1 MRGAHTALFFVIGTV
16 GAGLVPAATQAR
28 SAAAISTPPDSFC
41 GERTARDATQIRCS
55 DDKDRDYA
63 PLALFPKLER
73 LSLAGATNL
82 HTLRQLPGLS
92 SLRTLDVRHT
102 PIAEL
107 TGVEQLPQLQE
118 LRADWTWV
126 RALGPLAGL
135 RQLRVLSLSHT
146 PVEDLTPI
154 GALAELESIEL
165 CDTRVRD
172 LGPLAALGKLREIR
186 LCETPADASA
196 LRARRPGLKVVT
208 GAPAAEEPGTWR
220 LVTTEAGTPLLN
232 SLNERFATQTR
243 PAAWF
248 ASPQYGGTW
257 HIRRRL
263 GGLREGYHVQAAAL
277 RDVQMHQVAAA
288 WLVPP
293 SEPAVVASLQ
303 TCRTQGLCNVELRA
317 GGSVPAGALWT
328 GVIAAADLAFAT
340 PWRLCRRGGAL
351 EARRSGPDWLA
362 PAAGDQARTAPL
374 SFASDQVRITAEQHP
389 AAPPPCAAG
398 AQDAAAAAAAAARK
412 TVPSGRA
419 PAPTMGIFLLR
430 QEDADGVDRI
440 GGATERFA
448 KAAQLAVKQWVY
460 PDRWCD
466 DAVHQAMLLLGEPTP
481 TMTPDEARRRYLST
495 IVARHNEMY
504 REYDQPG
511 CERALDR
518 MLTAKQL
525 AQRHGYRYYQFGY

>member
-16 GAGLVPAATQAR
+16 CAGSVPATTLAR
-28 SAAAISTPPDSFC
+28 SAAAVPAPPDSFC
-41 GERTARDATQIRCS
+41 GERTERDATQIQCS

-63 PLALFPKLER
+63 PLSLFPKLER

-92 SLRTLDVRHT
+92 SLRALDVRHT

-118 LRADWTWV
+118 LRVDWTWV

-146 PVEDLTPI
+146 PVEDLAPI
-154 GALAELESIEL
+154 GRLAALESIDL

-196 LRARRPGLKVVT
+196 LLARRPGLKVVT
-208 GAPAAEEPGTWR
+208 GAPAAQEPGQWR
-220 LVTTEAGTPLLN
+220 VVTTEAGTPLLN

-257 HIRRRL
+257 HVRRRL
-263 GGLREGYHVQAAAL
+263 GALREGYHVHAAAL
-277 RDVQMHQVAAA
+277 HDVQMHQLAAA

-303 TCRTQGLCNVELRA
+303 TCQSQGLCNVELRA
-317 GGSVPAGALWT
+317 GTSVPAGALWT
-328 GVIAAADLAFAT
+328 GVIAASDLAFST

-351 EARRSGPDWLA
+351 EARRHGPDWLA
-362 PAAGDQARTAPL
+362 PAAGDQARTSPL
-374 SFASDQVRITAEQHP
+374 SFASEDVRVTAEQQP
-389 AAPPPCAAG
+389 AVPPPCAAG
-398 AQDAAAAAAAAARK
+398 AQDAAARK

-419 PAPTMGIFLLR
+419 PAPIMGIFLLR
-430 QEDADGVDRI
+430 KEDADEVDRI
-440 GGATERFA
+440 EGAKDRFA
-448 KAAQLAVKQWVY
+448 RAAQLAVKQWVY

-466 DAVHQAMLLLGEPTP
+466 DAVHQAMLMLGEPTP
-481 TMTPDEARRRYLST
+481 TMTPGEARERYFRT

-504 REYDQPG
+504 REYDKPG

-525 AQRHGYRYYQFGY
+525 ARKHGYRYYQFGY